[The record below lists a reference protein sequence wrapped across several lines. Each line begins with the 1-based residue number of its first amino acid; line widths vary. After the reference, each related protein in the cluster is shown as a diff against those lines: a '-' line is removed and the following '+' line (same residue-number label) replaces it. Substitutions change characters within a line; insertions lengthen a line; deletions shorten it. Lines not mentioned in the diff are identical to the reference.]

1 MTIRSIHGEPGMV
14 FVGYDTDG
22 ECLWDYPY
30 GDNMAKPLDEDFM
43 TGNFNTAVK
52 VNFTDLTGAAS
63 SITTGGISLVSTEPK
78 QAKGGVYAPADVK
91 LIKDALAHYARLDIS
106 DAEQR
111 QIANLMHRLN
121 NRI

>member
-14 FVGYDTDG
+14 FVGYDADG
-22 ECLWDYPY
+22 ECLWDYPN
-30 GDNMAKPLDEDFM
+30 GDNMAKPLDEDFNL
-43 TGNFNTAVK
+43 TGNFNTAV
-52 VNFTDLTGAAS
+52 NFTGAAS

-111 QIANLMHRLN
+111 QVANLMHRLN